1 MTAFPPARPR
11 WATPRSPDRE
21 TIGTAIGAIAA
32 RIGLPLMPWQQQV
45 ADVGGELDPATGLPA
60 YRDVIVTV
68 PRQSGKTTLVLGWEL
83 QRALGWAGP
92 QRVVYSAQSGND
104 ARKKLIEDQVPI
116 LEPLKRKLGI
126 QRILRGM
133 GNEAIEFA
141 NGSRIVLLAS
151 TADSGHGKTVDLGV
165 KDEFF
170 ADYDDRRDQAM
181 VPAMATRPAAQVLTT
196 STMGTDESVPLNRA
210 VDRGRLAVELGER
223 SGVAYFEWSAA
234 PDDDPDDPAT
244 WWRCMPALGH
254 TITETV
260 VAHARAT
267 LPAGEFSRAFLNLRT
282 KADNRVLPVAAWSA
296 VCDDT
301 VSPEGQPV
309 FALDVNPERSAGAI
323 VAASAGVAELVEYRN
338 TTGWI
343 LPRAQELSERW
354 SAPRWVVDATGP
366 AGSLIPDMERAG
378 LTVHA
383 ASAKD
388 LVVACGQ
395 LYDGVLGQRLRIR
408 RHARLDEAAAGAAKR
423 SIGDAWAW
431 TRKSA
436 AADICPLV
444 AATLALW
451 AAEGP
456 APTETYEPF
465 LIVT

>member
-1 MTAFPPARPR
+1 MTAHPR
-11 WATPRSPDRE
+11 WATPRSPERQ
-21 TIGTAIGAIAA
+21 TIGPAIGALAA
-32 RIGLPLMPWQQQV
+32 RIGLPLMPWQQMV
-45 ADVGGELDPATGLPA
+45 ADIGGELDPVTGLPA

-83 QRALGWAGP
+83 QRALGWDSP
-92 QRVVYSAQSGND
+92 QRIVYSAQSGND

-116 LEPLKRKLGI
+116 LERKKAKLGI

-133 GNEAIEFA
+133 GNEAVEFS

-151 TADSGHGKTVDLGV
+151 TADSGHGKTIDLGV

-170 ADYDDRRDQAM
+170 ADYDDRRDQSM

-234 PDDDPDDPAT
+234 PDDDPDDPGT
-244 WWRCMPALGH
+244 WRRCMPALGL
-254 TITETV
+254 TISETV

-282 KADNRVLPVAAWSA
+282 KAENRVIPIAAWEA
-296 VCDDT
+296 VCDLEA
-301 VSPEGQPV
+301 SPEGQPV

-323 VAASAGVAELVEYRN
+323 VAASAGVAELVDYRDGI
-338 TTGWI
+338 GWMV
-343 LPRAQELSERW
+343 PRAGELSARW
-354 SAPRWVVDATGP
+354 TAPRWVVDSTGP
-366 AGSLIPDMERAG
+366 AGSLIADMERSG
-378 LTVHA
+378 LKVHP

-388 LVVACGQ
+388 LVVACGS
-395 LYDGVLGQRLRIR
+395 LYDGVLEQRVRIR

-423 SIGDAWAW
+423 SIGDSWAW

-436 AADICPLV
+436 AADISPLV

-451 AAEGP
+451 AADEP
-456 APTETYEPF
+456 AKTVEPWF
-465 LIVT
+465 AFG

>member
-1 MTAFPPARPR
+1 MTAPTARAR

-21 TIGTAIGAIAA
+21 SIGPAIGALAS
-32 RIGLPLMPWQQQV
+32 RIGLPLMPWQQMV
-45 ADVGGELDPATGLPA
+45 ADVGGELDPETGIPA

-83 QRALGWAGP
+83 QRALGWGSP

-116 LEPLKRKLGI
+116 LEPRKRKLGI

-141 NGSRIVLLAS
+141 NGSRLVLLAS
-151 TADSGHGKTVDLGV
+151 TSESGHGKTVDLGV

-244 WWRCMPALGH
+244 WWRCMPALGY
-254 TITETV
+254 TITEGV

-282 KADNRVLPVAAWSA
+282 KADNRVLPIAAWGA

-323 VAASAGVAELVEYRN
+323 VAASPGIAELVEYRN
-338 TTGWI
+338 TTGW
-343 LPRAQELSERW
+343 LVARAQELSGRW
-354 SAPRWVVDATGP
+354 GATRWVVDTTGP
-366 AGSLIPDMERAG
+366 AASLIPDMERAG
-378 LTVHA
+378 LNVHP

-395 LYDGVLGQRLRIR
+395 FYDDVLEHRIRIR

-436 AADICPLV
+436 AADISPLV

-451 AAEGP
+451 GAGGLD
-456 APTETYEPF
+456 EPKKESDF
-465 LIVT
+465 ILI